1 MGGKKGGKER
11 KDREEEGKK
20 GEEEVCKYDLPEATA

>member
-11 KDREEEGKK
+11 KDREEGKK